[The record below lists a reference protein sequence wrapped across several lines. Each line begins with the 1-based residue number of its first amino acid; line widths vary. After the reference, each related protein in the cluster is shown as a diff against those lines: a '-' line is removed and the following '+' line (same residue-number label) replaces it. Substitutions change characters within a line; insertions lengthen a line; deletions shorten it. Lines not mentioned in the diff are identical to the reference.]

1 MAMLKLVDIKLDG
14 GTQFRESINQDK
26 VKEYKDLMLDDVVF
40 DPIHVVYD
48 GTYYYLV
55 DGFHRY
61 FAIKAM
67 SLKSIEVKVTEGT
80 LQDAIRMARRANN
93 SHGMPR
99 SIETK
104 RRVVISAINDPEN
117 EGVSARE
124 IARECVV
131 SHPFVLNIMKELQ
144 GGNVTT
150 KPPKETQPSGN
161 VTTQK
166 PVEVDSKPPMTQDFA
181 PSEEELEANQLMIQ
195 RDIETMNKML
205 ESDDVIATLHAEV
218 KRLNTSNANLQ
229 SRLNALMREKD
240 AAVDLLKKAQREL
253 DRLKKAKK

>member
-1 MAMLKLVDIKLDG
+1 MAILKLINVKLDG

-26 VKEYKDLMLDDVVF
+26 VKEYKELMLDDVVF
-40 DPIHVVYD
+40 KPIDVVFD
-48 GTYYYLV
+48 GDFYYLV

-67 SLKSIEVKVTEGT
+67 GVNTIEAKVTEGT
-80 LQDAIRMARRANN
+80 LQDAIRIARRSN
-93 SHGMPR
+93 SAHGMPR

-104 RRVVISAINDPEN
+104 RRVVISALNDSEN
-117 EGVSARE
+117 EGLSARE
-124 IARECVV
+124 ISRECQV
-131 SHPFVLNIMKELQ
+131 SHPFVLSIMKAIE

-150 KPPKETQPSGN
+150 KEEKPTKTSGN
-161 VTTQK
+161 VTTPTESSADPK
-166 PVEVDSKPPMTQDFA
+166 PQMTEDFA
-181 PSEEELEANQLMIQ
+181 PSNEELEANEMMIQ

-218 KRLNTSNANLQ
+218 KRLNADNASLQ
-229 SRLNALMREKD
+229 SRVNALMREKD

-253 DRLKKAKK
+253 DRIKKAKK